1 MTSSVLY
8 SSKKRL
14 PGVSARTAATQ
25 GSQQSA
31 PTALAGTEP
40 IVGAQGA
47 PVQRLQFFLSESAW
61 EAREI
66 NARRL
71 RMLRE
76 DPQMSPHK
84 RGVLVID
91 ERGDRKDGNA
101 TDHVGYQYLSS
112 VGRIANGIV
121 SVWSVWADEKVY
133 HPLDMEPYT
142 LPPSVL
148 RKVGA
153 IPPSGPSPRSPWSC

>member
-1 MTSSVLY
+1 VL
-8 SSKKRL
+8 
-14 PGVSARTAATQ
+14 
-25 GSQQSA
+25 
-31 PTALAGTEP
+31 TALAGTEP
-40 IVGAQGA
+40 ISGAQDA
-47 PVQRLQFFLSESAW
+47 PAQKLQFFLSESAW

-91 ERGDRKDGNA
+91 ETGDRKDGNA

-112 VGRIANGIV
+112 VGRIANGGLSLFRAFGLMRRSITLWT
-121 SVWSVWADEKVY
+121 WSPTHSRQA
-133 HPLDMEPYT
+133 
-142 LPPSVL
+142 S
-148 RKVGA
+148 
-153 IPPSGPSPRSPWSC
+153 